1 MPTQLD
7 EMFSEVPYITVCFV
21 LGKSVVIQNRVKEI
35 MNLAKLMCTVLKL
48 GGREIRVMQ
57 EVGV

>member
-7 EMFSEVPYITVCFV
+7 EMFSEVPYITLCFV

-35 MNLAKLMCTVLKL
+35 MNLAKRRFLHLCV
-48 GGREIRVMQ
+48 Q
-57 EVGV
+57 F